1 MSQGLTDMQFR
12 LLGYLRQQETT
23 PSYREMQVALGIS
36 SSSGVH
42 RLVTALIERGFVEAI
57 PNRKRCLR
65 VVQPPVT
72 REALQAWLAS
82 VPSHILHAE
91 LERRD
96 NDPAWNGIAVISVDV
111 STGPDICACTC
122 GIRAGTPEARACPQQ
137 ICPLRGDNREAA

>member
-1 MSQGLTDMQFR
+1 MTQGLTDQQFA
-12 LLGYLRQQETT
+12 LLTFLRQQVTT
-23 PSYREMQVALGIS
+23 PSYREMQVALGLA

-42 RLVTALIERGFVEAI
+42 RLVTALIERGFVETI
-57 PNRKRCLR
+57 PGRKRCLR

-72 REALQAWLAS
+72 REAIAAWLAS

-96 NDPAWNGIAVISVDV
+96 RDPAWNGEA
-111 STGPDICACTC
+111 TGPAVCPC
-122 GIRAGTPEARACPQQ
+122 GHRAGTREARECETN